1 MFQAA
6 QAAVLQ
12 RVMGQA
18 QARRA
23 AARSAADIAAQ
34 QARASAAEAALE
46 RIGDGLARVAQEAAE
61 AEVPLLRCGVS

>member
-1 MFQAA
+1 M
-6 QAAVLQ
+6 LQ

-46 RIGDGLARVAQEAAE
+46 RIGDGLARVAHEAAE